1 MGFKINFDSEK
12 VSTGFGLVEEGK
24 YEVTII
30 AAEAKEWQGQ
40 YSIGFDVEIR
50 SDIEQKHQGAKIL
63 YNTLYLTSSIAEYAE
78 DTEKKRNSFLVACGY
93 TGKQDLDLGQVVRDI
108 IGKSVLAYV
117 KHEKDKNDK
126 TWAKVKFVAPSNAN
140 PAQPDTPPI
149 TVGDDDLPF

>member
-1 MGFKINFDSEK
+1 MGFKINFDSAN

-24 YEVTII
+24 YEVTIV

-63 YNTLYLTSSIAEYAE
+63 YNTLYLTSAIADYAE
-78 DTEKKRNSFLVACGY
+78 DTEKKRNSFFVACGY
-93 TGKQDLDLGQVVRDI
+93 TGKMDLDLDVVVREI

-117 KHEKDKNDK
+117 KHETDKNGK
-126 TWAKVKFVAPSNAN
+126 TWAKVKFVAPSSAD
-140 PAQPDTPPI
+140 PAQPDGPPI
-149 TVGDDDLPF
+149 QVGESDLPF